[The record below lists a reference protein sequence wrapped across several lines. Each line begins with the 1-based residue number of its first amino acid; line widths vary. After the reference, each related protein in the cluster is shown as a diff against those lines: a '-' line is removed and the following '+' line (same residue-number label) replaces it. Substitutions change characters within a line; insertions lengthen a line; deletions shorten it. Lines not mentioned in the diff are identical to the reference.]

1 MKQGSPKKFWN
12 RQRKEGSR
20 DRGGERSL
28 HATPASGSL
37 GLRQLI
43 NGPIRFVRGLQK
55 WYVALKFQLFRLS
68 GGLLGRGRFP
78 WLKLGMLVLALFFL
92 FKKDLQFTIN
102 LGKLKHSAAA
112 HRELAQDDN
121 KVEEMGVGTALTSVK
136 KSASPDI
143 ASVGSLDPEDVRNYI
158 DRFQEVARME
168 MKKYLIPAS
177 IKLAQ
182 GIAESQ
188 AGMSREATESNNHF
202 GDAMQVMAYNTAW
215 ENWRA
220 HSVLLQRSYPELFEG
235 STSYE
240 AWAKGLKKAGYSKDR
255 KYDRKLIEIIEAY
268 DLARFDR

>member
-1 MKQGSPKKFWN
+1 MKQCPPKKFWN

-20 DRGGERSL
+20 DTGGERSL
-28 HATPASGSL
+28 HATGASGAP
-37 GLRQLI
+37 GLRKLI
-43 NGPIRFVRGLQK
+43 NGPVRFVRGLQK
-55 WYVALKFQLFRLS
+55 WYIALKFQLFRLS

-112 HRELAQDDN
+112 HRELAQGN
-121 KVEEMGVGTALTSVK
+121 GKMEEMGVGTALTSVK
-136 KSASPDI
+136 KSKSPDL
-143 ASVGSLDPEDVRNYI
+143 ATVGSLDPEDVQKYI
-158 DRFQEVARME
+158 DRFREVARME

-182 GIAESQ
+182 GIAESH
-188 AGMSREATESNNHF
+188 AGTSREATEGNNHF
-202 GDAMQVMAYNTAW
+202 GDAMQVMAYTTSW

-255 KYDRKLIEIIEAY
+255 NYDRKLIELIEAY